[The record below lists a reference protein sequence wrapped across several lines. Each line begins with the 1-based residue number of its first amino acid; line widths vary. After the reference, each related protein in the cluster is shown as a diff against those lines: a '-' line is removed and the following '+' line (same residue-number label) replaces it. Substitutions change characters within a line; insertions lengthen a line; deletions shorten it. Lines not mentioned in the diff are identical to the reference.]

1 MLGNDVVDLRDVDAQ
16 PESFRPRFDERVFS
30 PLERR
35 AIERDA
41 HPHARRWAHW
51 AAKEAAYKL
60 ARQVD
65 PAFVFSPG
73 SLVARFGAAVEG
85 AAMASRSEPPARRGR
100 PRGDATRIGVLS
112 LPEAIAPGLRDLEL
126 RSFET
131 AEHVHVLALPIGGDW
146 DAVVFGIEAIGSAGG
161 EDSPGADGLDA
172 LDSSGLVRALAVRRI
187 ARDLGIDASRITIG
201 KRGRIPTVSI
211 DGARSSMSI
220 SLSHHGRFVACAMQV
235 RESGTTARARGTSES
250 GAAEPGPDEGEPT
263 GSTAAVGR
271 DEGAFARDS
280 AAFWQ
285 TESKVGG
292 VAR

>member
-16 PESFRPRFDERVFS
+16 PETFRPRFDERVFS

-41 HPHARRWAHW
+41 APHSRRWAHW

-65 PAFVFSPG
+65 PTFVFSPV
-73 SLVARFGAAVEG
+73 SLVARFGAAEEG
-85 AAMASRSEPPARRGR
+85 AGMQSSADPE
-100 PRGDATRIGVLS
+100 ATDTADLQRTAERVSMRVGVLS
-112 LPEAIAPGLRDLEL
+112 LPDAIAPGLRDLEL

-131 AEHVHVLALPIGGDW
+131 AEHVHVLALPLGSDW
-146 DAVVFGIEAIGSAGG
+146 DAVVFGVEAVGFAGAPGSTGDVSRA
-161 EDSPGADGLDA
+161 A
-172 LDSSGLVRALAVRRI
+172 LDSSASVRALAVRRI
-187 ARDLGIDASRITIG
+187 ARDLGIDATRITIG
-201 KRGRIPTVSI
+201 RRGKIPTVAI
-211 DGARSSMSI
+211 DGAPSAMSI

-235 RESGTTARARGTSES
+235 REG
-250 GAAEPGPDEGEPT
+250 EGMA
-263 GSTAAVGR
+263 S
-271 DEGAFARDS
+271 
-280 AAFWQ
+280 WH